1 MGEISSQQTRYGV
14 GRMGSI
20 EGVGDR
26 TSDIVVRTLERLGFT
41 VAFGIPGMWS
51 IPLYNSLSSSKI
63 RHILVRHEEFAAYAA
78 DGYARASGKAGLCVG
93 TAGPG
98 AVNIAA
104 GLAAPFK
111 DHSPV
116 IAVTGQVPT
125 GELGKGW
132 IEDLDLQSIFR
143 GVTKYTVQ
151 LCDPAAA
158 YDAIAD
164 CYRRS
169 LEGCP
174 GPCHISIP
182 GDIQRKHSVMKDY
195 IPEIAKVEPEPAL
208 VEETADLI
216 SSSDR
221 PLIIAG
227 WGAIH
232 SGASPQIIKLA
243 EAIPAP
249 VATSYMGRGVVPEDS
264 HFSLGPAGKRGTDMA
279 NAALSSCD
287 LLLALGCRLTNLTV
301 GDSRL
306 RCKIV
311 QVDVEPENFTSLP
324 ALRIRGDASLFAE
337 ALLRRLR
344 HPKRSGLWASHE
356 REPPLQ
362 EGRSAEFMRAIA
374 SMRDSV
380 FTVDIGKHT
389 IWALKAIRA
398 KSPRSIIFSGNLS
411 AMGFSLPAALGAKV
425 ALPDR
430 KVIAIM
436 GDGGFQMTCPEL
448 STLKENG
455 LAVAVCVF
463 NNGTLGLIRQLQ
475 ERAYGKPFGVDY
487 SSPPDYIALA
497 KAFGVKGV
505 LAESPPDAADALS
518 NFDEPLVVEIRIPR
532 DEPIPM
538 GRPRVIDD

>member
-1 MGEISSQQTRYGV
+1 MV
-14 GRMGSI
+14 GRT
-20 EGVGDR
+20 EDVGNR
-26 TSDIVVRTLERLGFT
+26 TTDIVVGALERLGFT
-41 VAFGIPGMWS
+41 TAFGIPGMWS
-51 IPLYNSLSSSKI
+51 IQLYDSLSSSKI

-78 DGYARASGKAGLCVG
+78 DGYARASGKPGLCIG

-116 IAVTGQVPT
+116 IAITGQVPT
-125 GELGKGW
+125 SELGKGW

-143 GVTKYTVQ
+143 GVTKSTIQ
-151 LCDPAAA
+151 LGEPSVA
-158 YDAIAD
+158 YDAVAD
-164 CYRRS
+164 SYRRS

-182 GDIQRKHSVMKDY
+182 GDVQRKPSLMKDY
-195 IPEIAKVEPEPAL
+195 VPEIAKTEPEPSL
-208 VEETADLI
+208 VEEAADLL

-221 PLIIAG
+221 PLILAG
-227 WGAIH
+227 WGATL
-232 SGASPQIIKLA
+232 SGASAQIIRLA
-243 EAIPAP
+243 ESIPAP
-249 VATSYMGRGVVPEDS
+249 VATSYMGRGVVPEGS
-264 HFSLGPAGKRGTDMA
+264 WFSLGPAGRRGTDAA
-279 NAALSSCD
+279 NAALGSCD

-301 GDSRL
+301 GDAGL

-311 QVDVEPENFTSLP
+311 QVDVEPENFTRLP

-344 HPKRSGLWASHE
+344 QPKRTSLWAQPE
-356 REPPLQ
+356 REPARQ
-362 EGRSAEFMRAIA
+362 EGRAADFMRAIA
-374 SMRDSV
+374 SIRGSV

-398 KSPRSIIFSGNLS
+398 ETPRSIIFSGNLS
-411 AMGFSLPAALGAKV
+411 AMGFSLPAALGAKA

-455 LAVAVCVF
+455 LAVAACVF

-475 ERAYGKPFGVDY
+475 ERSFGKAFGVDY
-487 SSPPDYIALA
+487 SSPPDYVKLA

-505 LAESPPDAADALS
+505 LADRPSDAADALAD
-518 NFDEPLVVEIRIPR
+518 FEEPLVVEIRIPR
-532 DEPIPM
+532 DEPVPM
-538 GRPRVIDD
+538 GRPRVMDG